1 MRKSLF
7 LTSFNFKY
15 FILIWKIN
23 TGNFSFQPTFH
34 VDEVGHS
41 LRSCWSD
48 SEKVEAEDRRR
59 VIHGEE
65 DRKAAASEVEEEE
78 QLVEGKVFVDLT
90 FAGGGVNG
98 GGRGASSTGSTSST
112 QQQGS
117 RGRGHWDN
125 QVQEVIKSTR
135 FLVNQVA
142 AKVDK
147 KEGDKLRIYSSKGR
161 PGGR

>member
-1 MRKSLF
+1 MPSAEPADDGSGDGDRLH
-7 LTSFNFKY
+7 
-15 FILIWKIN
+15 
-23 TGNFSFQPTFH
+23 TGESIGPPPPPTL
-34 VDEVGHS
+34 GT
-41 LRSCWSD
+41 
-48 SEKVEAEDRRR
+48 RRR
-59 VIHGEE
+59 GPL
-65 DRKAAASEVEEEE
+65 EEE

>member
-1 MRKSLF
+1 M
-7 LTSFNFKY
+7 
-15 FILIWKIN
+15 
-23 TGNFSFQPTFH
+23 
-34 VDEVGHS
+34 
-41 LRSCWSD
+41 
-48 SEKVEAEDRRR
+48 
-59 VIHGEE
+59 
-65 DRKAAASEVEEEE
+65 EEEE